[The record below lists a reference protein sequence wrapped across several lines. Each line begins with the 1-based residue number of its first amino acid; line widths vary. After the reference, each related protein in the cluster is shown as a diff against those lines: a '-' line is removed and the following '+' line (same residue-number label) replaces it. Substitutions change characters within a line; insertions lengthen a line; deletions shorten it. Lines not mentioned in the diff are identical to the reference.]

1 MAVLYA
7 GAEWIGP
14 AYPDNFM
21 VGRQGNAVTAI
32 VAHHT
37 ASTFEGAVARFT
49 SSSGVSGG
57 GTSAHFIVRIDG
69 SRYQLVDT
77 ADTAFHAGNFQA
89 NLTTIGIEHEQ
100 TWDFGAGV
108 KTSDFSDAQYQS
120 SHELCS
126 ILAADSGF
134 PLDGNHLRPHSFYSQ
149 TACPGDLDLARI
161 MEGLNLSQL
170 DDIWQATTQGSGN
183 GRIMSAVQALDAK
196 VSALKLTGGSVDLAP
211 VLAAIA
217 DLKAHPTVAS
227 DPALLAAILKIDSHF
242 TGK

>member
-1 MAVLYA
+1 MAAILYA
-7 GAEWIGP
+7 GSHWIGP

-120 SHELCS
+120 SHELCT
-126 ILAADSGF
+126 ILAADNGF
-134 PLDGNHLRPHSFYSQ
+134 LLDAAHLRPHSFYSQ
-149 TACPGDLDLARI
+149 TACPADLDLARI
-161 MEGLNLSQL
+161 ITEVTDLLPDERTALLNLAAQFATPLTPGGVGDLILKKL
-170 DDIWQATTQGSGN
+170 DALKGSG
-183 GRIMSAVQALDAK
+183 
-196 VSALKLTGGSVDLAP
+196 GGSVDPA
-211 VLAAIA
+211 VLNDI
-217 DLKAHPTVAS
+217 KT
-227 DPALLAAILKIDSHF
+227 LLQKIDAHF